1 MRRVCSAIAILAL
14 TSASLSAQEAQP
26 GDAAS
31 ASRSLTLGLGRFEG
45 EYGLPEKTT
54 FDVATFNAR
63 WYLPRAQ
70 ILVSAP
76 YLRVEGPAAVQ
87 LIGGQPVVVP
97 GEGGEERRK
106 ESGLGDSVVQGE
118 YYLRTG
124 SSTSPW
130 VIGRLRLK
138 LPTGDEDKG
147 LGTGSTDLE
156 IGLGLVRQHG
166 NLTWLGDIGYAI
178 AGSSSSIDLNNV
190 LRVGAGVSRS
200 LGERTSGY
208 LYLENRTKAVATSDD
223 RRSFILG
230 AERSLDAAQ
239 QLRLAVSMF
248 VGLTEAT
255 GDLGLF
261 LNLSRRY

>member
-1 MRRVCSAIAILAL
+1 MRRLCSAIVILAL

-31 ASRSLTLGLGRFEG
+31 YRRSLNLGLGRFEG
-45 EYGLPEKTT
+45 DYGLPEKTT
-54 FDVATFNAR
+54 FDVVTFNAR

-70 ILVSAP
+70 VQVSAP
-76 YLRVEGPAAVQ
+76 YLRLEGPAGVQ
-87 LIGGQPVVVP
+87 LVGGQPVVIP
-97 GEGGEERRK
+97 GEGGEHRK

-138 LPTGDEDKG
+138 VPTGDEDKR

-156 IGLGLVRQHG
+156 IGLGLVRQHAK
-166 NLTWLGDIGYAI
+166 LTWLGDIGYAV
-178 AGSSSSIDLNNV
+178 AGSSSSFNLNNV
-190 LRVGAGVSRS
+190 LRIGAGVSRS

-208 LYLENRTKAVATSDD
+208 LYLETRTEAVANSGD
-223 RRSFILG
+223 RRSFMLG
-230 AERSLDAAQ
+230 AESLLDAAQ
-239 QLRLAVSMF
+239 QLRLSVSMF
-248 VGLTEAT
+248 VGLTEAA
-255 GDLGLF
+255 GDVGLY